1 MTPAVNVMQCYPSD
15 TIETALDLILA
26 NPEKGA
32 VIVLHEHGDKHIPVG
47 IVTKTD
53 LLHAL
58 KEKLSLTSKV
68 ETIMGHEMETIF
80 DTASKDQAAEH
91 FEKTKHYNAIVVNKD
106 KQWVGLLTVLDTAMD
121 RARDGR
127 AWPWN
132 RDEGVLDY
140 FARQAHS
147 PRSKRN
153 VAAIPKHPDEE
164 PTLLPPSFLGIAGAA
179 E

>member
-1 MTPAVNVMQCYPSD
+1 MTVKEIMTPAAHTVTCFPTA
-15 TIETALDLILA
+15 TIESALDLILA

-32 VIVLHEHGDKHIPVG
+32 VIVLHEDKDDQLPMG

-58 KEKLSLTSKV
+58 KEQLTLESTV
-68 ETIMGHEMETIF
+68 DTIMGKKMETLPE
-80 DTASKDQAAEH
+80 TASKDQAAEH
-91 FEKTKHYNAIVVNKD
+91 FEKTRHYHAIVVNKNNH
-106 KQWVGLLTVLDTAMD
+106 WVGLLTVLDTAMD

-132 RDEGVLDY
+132 RDKATLDY
-140 FARQAHS
+140 FTRKTHM
-147 PRSKRN
+147 PRKA
-153 VAAIPKHPDEE
+153 V
-164 PTLLPPSFLGIAGAA
+164 PPPGAS